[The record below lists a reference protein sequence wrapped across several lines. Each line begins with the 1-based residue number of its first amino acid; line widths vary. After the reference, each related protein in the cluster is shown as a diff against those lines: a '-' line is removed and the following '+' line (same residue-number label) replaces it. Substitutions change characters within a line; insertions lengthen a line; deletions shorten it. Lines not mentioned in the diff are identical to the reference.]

1 MAEIKKNKLKA
12 AIGALV
18 TFVVVGLLAVQ
29 AMFYLKGYSP
39 STNMMNHQFLVS
51 IGFLIGILA
60 ASYVYTYLQ
69 GDDRSSWLYD
79 KDEKEKD

>member
-1 MAEIKKNKLKA
+1 MVEIKKNKIKA
-12 AIGALV
+12 IIGALV
-18 TFVVVGLLAVQ
+18 TFLVVGLLAVQ

-69 GDDRSSWLYD
+69 GEDKSSWLHDED
-79 KDEKEKD
+79 KDKT

>member
-1 MAEIKKNKLKA
+1 MPGIKKNKLKA
-12 AIGALV
+12 IIGALV
-18 TFVVVGLLAVQ
+18 TFIVVGLLAVQ

-79 KDEKEKD
+79 EDGKEK

>member
-1 MAEIKKNKLKA
+1 MPEIKKNKLKA
-12 AIGALV
+12 IIGALV
-18 TFVVVGLLAVQ
+18 TFIVVGLLAVQ

-79 KDEKEKD
+79 EDGKEK

>member
-1 MAEIKKNKLKA
+1 MPEIKKNKLKA
-12 AIGALV
+12 IIGALV
-18 TFVVVGLLAVQ
+18 TFIVVGLLAVQ

-69 GDDRSSWLYD
+69 GDDRSSWLYNED
-79 KDEKEKD
+79 GKEK